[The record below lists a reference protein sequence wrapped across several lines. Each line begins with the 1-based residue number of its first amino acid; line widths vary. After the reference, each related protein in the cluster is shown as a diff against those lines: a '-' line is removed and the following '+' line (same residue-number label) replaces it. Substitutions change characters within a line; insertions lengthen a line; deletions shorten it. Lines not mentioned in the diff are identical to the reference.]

1 MYIVRGGLGDLASLG
16 VHEFLMGL
24 LGIVTDTIGFSTK
37 KYQFSDRIAPG
48 DVPYILD
55 KIMEYIIAQS
65 GITPSPAKQTIIANA
80 VWATLSPPSQAEWE
94 KGRKGDIGW
103 RVSGASIANCEELVT
118 KVIADLKAKGVVSD
132 DTLTNKAGMFDFL
145 GEINPLYLAIGGIGL
160 LLFLAG
166 TKKASQQPQMVMA

>member
-1 MYIVRGGLGDLASLG
+1 
-16 VHEFLMGL
+16 MGL

-65 GITPSPAKQTIIANA
+65 GITPTAAKQTIIANA
-80 VWATLSPPSQAEWE
+80 VWATLSPPSQAEWD

-103 RVSGASIANCEELVT
+103 RISGASINNTEDLIA
-118 KVIADLKAKGVVSD
+118 KVIADLKARGVVSD
-132 DTLTNKAGMFDFL
+132 DTLTKNAGMFGFL
-145 GEINPLYLAIGGIGL
+145 GEINPLYLVIGGIGL

-166 TKKASQQPQMVMA
+166 TKKASQQPQMLAY

>member
-1 MYIVRGGLGDLASLG
+1 MYVVRSGLGDLASLG

-37 KYQFSDRIAPG
+37 KYIFADRIAPG

-55 KIMEYIIAQS
+55 KIMQYIIAQS
-65 GITPSPAKQTIIANA
+65 GITPTPEKQTIIANA
-80 VWATLSPPSQAEWE
+80 VWASLSPPSQAEWD

-103 RVSGASIANCEELVT
+103 RISGNSINNTEELIG
-118 KVIADLKAKGVVSD
+118 KVIADLKAKGAVSD
-132 DTLTNKAGMFDFL
+132 DTLTKNAGILGFL
-145 GEINPLYLAIGGIGL
+145 GDINPLFLVAGGIGL

-166 TKKASQQPQMVMA
+166 TKKASQQPQMLAY